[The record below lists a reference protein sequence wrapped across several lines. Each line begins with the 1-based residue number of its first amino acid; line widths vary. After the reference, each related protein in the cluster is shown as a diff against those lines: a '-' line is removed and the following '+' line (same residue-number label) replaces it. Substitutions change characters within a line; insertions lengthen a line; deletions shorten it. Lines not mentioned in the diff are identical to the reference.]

1 MDLPNHSPEGL
12 AQERADPQCLGV
24 VRAHISLILAC
35 LVFLAGCGSPV
46 TARRVGPRDVYQQD
60 SASVLD
66 SGEPSR
72 FTRIVLSRAAL
83 DPIYEKSPRL
93 ALSGLY
99 GQALRKT
106 SQDQILALAEISF
119 LIGQK
124 NDDRAAYLGA
134 AVYAYL
140 YLFDRQETA
149 QDKWDPRTRIAADVY
164 NRALPRAFRS
174 AETGAF
180 EPIAGVR
187 KLPVGDIRIEVP
199 RTSVTWPHG
208 VSFDVFLP
216 ADEFEVEGLAASYR
230 RPGMGAPLIAE
241 RRPAEPGSPDPFPE
255 NLAIPATAFLR
266 IEGSLSDVAA
276 GTATGRLELLDPLKE
291 GSIEVRGESV
301 PLEAQTTTAYA
312 HLLGE
317 SSPLRR
323 EIGSFFGINEDAE
336 LGGLGMIEPYAPGR
350 IPVILVHG
358 TASSPG
364 RWAGLVNELR
374 NDPQLGDRY
383 QFWFFTYN
391 SGNPIVYSTAL
402 LRESITSLVARLDPE
417 GEDPALREIVL
428 IGHSQGGLL
437 VRLAISDST
446 VIDYKSL
453 GLNVP
458 GPEDTD
464 VEGVVDL
471 REILI
476 FKPLPEVT
484 RAIFLATPHRGSFV
498 AGGRLGK
505 MGSGMVRVSQRI
517 VQLPWQLFVVPAQA
531 LAKGDNPFEVQ
542 PVGALTAV
550 DNMVPN
556 SRFNTIMAEVPMSSR
571 VPVHSVIGVQGEG
584 FARRGNDGVV
594 AYDSAHLEAAE
605 SEVIIRSSHSLQS
618 NPHTVAEVKRILLRH
633 LEAPD
638 GKQPPANATESVAR

>member
-1 MDLPNHSPEGL
+1 ML
-12 AQERADPQCLGV
+12 
-24 VRAHISLILAC
+24 RAHISVVVAC
-35 LVFLAGCGSPV
+35 LVVLAGCGSPV

-60 SASVLD
+60 SASVLETGD
-66 SGEPSR
+66 PSR

-83 DPIYEKSPRL
+83 DPIYEKSPRIAL
-93 ALSGLY
+93 AGLY
-99 GQALRKT
+99 GQALREHSK
-106 SQDQILALAEISF
+106 DQILALAEISF
-119 LIGQK
+119 LIGQE
-124 NDDRAAYLGA
+124 DEDRAAYLGA

-140 YLFDRQETA
+140 YLFGRQETG

-180 EPIAGVR
+180 EPVAGVR

-199 RTSVTWPHG
+199 QTSISWPHG

-241 RRPAEPGSPDPFPE
+241 RRPAAAGSKDPFPK

-266 IEGSLSDVAA
+266 VEGSLSDVAA
-276 GTATGRLELLDPLKE
+276 GTATGRLELLDPLTN
-291 GSIEVRGESV
+291 GTIEVDGEAV

-317 SSPLRR
+317 SSPLRH
-323 EIGSFFGINEDAE
+323 EIAAFFGLNTDDD
-336 LGGLGMIEPYAPGR
+336 LGGLGMIEPYTPGR

-402 LRESITSLVARLDPE
+402 LRDSIKRLVERLDPE
-417 GEDPALREIVL
+417 GADPALREIVL
-428 IGHSQGGLL
+428 VGHSQGGLL

-458 GPEDTD
+458 EPGDTD
-464 VEGVVDL
+464 VEGVLDL

-484 RAIFLATPHRGSFV
+484 RAIFLATPHRGSFM
-498 AGGRLGK
+498 AGGRLGQ

-531 LAKGDNPFEVQ
+531 LAQGENPFEVE

-550 DNMVPN
+550 DNMVPD
-556 SRFNTIMAEVPMSSR
+556 SRFLTIMAEVPMSKH

-584 FARRGNDGVV
+584 FAARGNDGVV

-618 NPHTVAEVKRILLRH
+618 NPHTVAEVKRILLHH
-633 LEAPD
+633 LQAPD
-638 GKQPPANATESVAR
+638 GKPFPANATESVAR